1 MPRINQQIN
10 DPFLPVRKEQ
20 LYTSG
25 NMPSTQYA
33 VMLDDVE
40 VGHVSE
46 NYQLVQNETVH
57 QIALDVLSRSN
68 MGFDDAGFI
77 FDGKRYRQRW
87 VLPDL
92 SVEPVKGD
100 IVQLTFDVINS
111 YDGST
116 TFGLAFN
123 AQRLVCTNG
132 MMCDFLLGGFKFRHF
147 DNDNFVDELDAAVDT
162 LHNLSNKLEPLGT
175 KIQRLID
182 QPIDRQAMQ
191 KTFTDLKLTDKLK
204 ANIFMSVE
212 EDSAW
217 GLYNACT
224 HVLSQAG
231 THHADNINRQVS
243 RYMLS

>member
-1 MPRINQQIN
+1 
-10 DPFLPVRKEQ
+10 
-20 LYTSG
+20 
-25 NMPSTQYA
+25 
-33 VMLDDVE
+33 
-40 VGHVSE
+40 
-46 NYQLVQNETVH
+46 
-57 QIALDVLSRSN
+57 

-87 VLPDL
+87 ILPDL

-162 LHNLSNKLEPLGT
+162 LHNLSNKLEPLGS

-182 QPIDRQAMQ
+182 QPTDRNAIQ

-212 EDSAW
+212 EDTAW